1 VAFTTKARLA
11 RGLSPG
17 QPAHQPAY
25 SRPDEWWEQVAG
37 RPRQLTDWGVNDH
50 FSPETGRILDEWNFE
65 PVLWLARNGQLT
77 GPEVDHLRE

>member
-1 VAFTTKARLA
+1 M
-11 RGLSPG
+11 
-17 QPAHQPAY
+17 
-25 SRPDEWWEQVAG
+25 
-37 RPRQLTDWGVNDH
+37 NDH